1 MSDETWID
9 PRRIAAVVYDD
20 GVAVDSLL
28 SVFAADLIAQGARL
42 GGVIQLPRSEP
53 ECGPHAPRQL
63 RDLETGEAIPLCRTF
78 AAQGGK
84 SCALD
89 SASLQRAAGR
99 IAGASQ
105 RGADLLFLSRFGR
118 QEAAGRGFSE
128 ALAVAMQRGRPVLTA
143 VRRGLADNWLSA
155 AGGVGTL
162 LDARLW
168 VLKDWWSG
176 LGARPSGRV
185 EGVCLKPDKLS

>member
-28 SVFAADLIAQGARL
+28 AVFAADLVGQGARL

-53 ECGPHAPRQL
+53 GCGPRALRQL
-63 RDLETGEAIPLCRTF
+63 RDLETGEAIPLCRTLVG
-78 AAQGGK
+78 ASGK

-89 SASLQRAAGR
+89 PASIQLAAQRIGAASR
-99 IAGASQ
+99 
-105 RGADLLFLSRFGR
+105 RGADLVFLSRFGR

-128 ALAVAMQRGRPVLTA
+128 ALSMAAQRGRPVLTA
-143 VRRGLADNWLSA
+143 VRRGLADNFLSA
-155 AGGVGTL
+155 AGGIGTL

-168 VLKDWWSG
+168 VLKDWWNE
-176 LGARPSGRV
+176 LGVRPLGRV
-185 EGVCLKPDKLS
+185 ASVV